1 MVPDKRYKVL
11 ALASGVLFIDM
22 IGYGIV
28 VPILPLYAS
37 TLGATT
43 TKIGLLFASYSF
55 VFLFALLP
63 LCHIVDNYGKKK
75 PIVLGMFLLGI
86 SSLFYA
92 FSSSLFLLTISRM
105 LQGFSASLTWAAA
118 LPLASQVTT
127 EDRRGFEMSIIS
139 IAIGLGSILGPVI
152 GGLGSFHTPFYFL
165 ALVTFGLGLLCLFS
179 PEEPEE
185 VKKHKEYVKLKEKI
199 IRLLRVKEV
208 QCSCLGVVF
217 CWFFWGMLE
226 VLFPL
231 YLQAGSYP
239 RFVIGIL
246 FGVSGITFVLFQPVA
261 GIFSDRVGRML
272 PILLGLL
279 FLALLAPI
287 PFHLITLSYL
297 LVSMAFLGLVSAF
310 IYAPT
315 LSLIGDA
322 VPEEDQGIAYGLNT
336 WMFSVSYIVGPWLAG
351 ILADAFNLQAPFY
364 VCSMVMIIGSVIVFK
379 IAKKIKP
386 PL

>member
-1 MVPDKRYKVL
+1 MVLEKRHKVL
-11 ALASGVLFIDM
+11 ALASSVLFIDM

-28 VPILPLYAS
+28 IPILPLYAS

-43 TKIGLLFASYSF
+43 TGIGFLFASYSF

-63 LCHIVDNYGKKK
+63 LCHVVDNYGKKK
-75 PIVLGMFLLGI
+75 PIVLGMLLLGI

-92 FSSSLFLLTISRM
+92 FSTSLFLLTISRM

-118 LPLASQVTT
+118 LPLASQATT
-127 EDRRGFEMSIIS
+127 EDRRGLEMSIIS

-165 ALVTFGLGLLCLFS
+165 ALVTFCLGFLCLFS
-179 PEEPEE
+179 LEEPEE
-185 VKKHKEYVKLKEKI
+185 VRKHKEYSKLKEKI
-199 IRLLRVKEV
+199 IRLLQVKEV
-208 QCSCLGVVF
+208 QCSCLAVVF

-246 FGVSGITFVLFQPVA
+246 FGVSGIAFVIFQPVA

-279 FLALLAPI
+279 FLALIAPM

-322 VPEEDQGIAYGLNT
+322 VPKEDQGIAYGLNT

-351 ILADAFNLQAPFY
+351 ILADAFSLQAPFY

-379 IAKKIKP
+379 IAKKIKQ
-386 PL
+386 

>member
-1 MVPDKRYKVL
+1 M
-11 ALASGVLFIDM
+11 
-22 IGYGIV
+22 
-28 VPILPLYAS
+28 
-37 TLGATT
+37 
-43 TKIGLLFASYSF
+43 
-55 VFLFALLP
+55 FLFG
-63 LCHIVDNYGKKK
+63 CR
-75 PIVLGMFLLGI
+75 FLL
-86 SSLFYA
+86 
-92 FSSSLFLLTISRM
+92 
-105 LQGFSASLTWAAA
+105 
-118 LPLASQVTT
+118 
-127 EDRRGFEMSIIS
+127 
-139 IAIGLGSILGPVI
+139 
-152 GGLGSFHTPFYFL
+152 
-165 ALVTFGLGLLCLFS
+165 
-179 PEEPEE
+179 
-185 VKKHKEYVKLKEKI
+185 
-199 IRLLRVKEV
+199 
-208 QCSCLGVVF
+208 
-217 CWFFWGMLE
+217 FFWGMLE

-287 PFHLITLSYL
+287 PFYLITLSYL